1 MPPPSDS
8 PHPPAPLSSGQREAL
23 FRLLDDDDP
32 GVSGIAKQRLIT
44 EGHGLIPWL
53 KPHTLSNNP
62 VLRRRA
68 REILLHFEA
77 QDADERMRTF
87 CRRAGEDLDLEEGCL
102 RLAQTRFPELNIEAY
117 RALLDDWAAKI
128 AEWLPD
134 DRHAAEGVLSAMHTV
149 LFQQLGLRGNERN
162 YYEPENSYLN
172 RVMDRR
178 LGNPIT
184 LCAIALLVGRRL
196 SLPLVGIGLPAHFLC
211 RFQSPTSQV
220 YLDAF
225 HGGRLLN
232 RTDCVAFVNKLGRP
246 FEESFLQP
254 VSPRRMLQ
262 RMCINLEHAYEN
274 LEMRHDLIRIRTYH
288 GLLNGG

>member
-1 MPPPSDS
+1 MNRTPDS
-8 PHPPAPLSSGQREAL
+8 PSPTPLSSGQREAL
-23 FRLLDDDDP
+23 FRLLDDENP
-32 GVSGIAKQRLIT
+32 AVSEVAKQRLIS

-53 KPHTLSNNP
+53 RPHTLSNNHL
-62 VLRRRA
+62 LRRRA

-77 QDADERMRTF
+77 LDADERMRSF

-102 RLAQTRFPELNIEAY
+102 RLAQTRFPELNMDAY
-117 RALLDDWAAKI
+117 RALLDDWSTRVT
-128 AEWLPD
+128 EWMPD
-134 DRHAAEGVLSAMHTV
+134 DRNAAEGVLSAVHTV
-149 LFQQLGLRGNERN
+149 LFQQLGLHGNEAN
-162 YYEPENSYLN
+162 YYEPDNSYLSC
-172 RVMDRR
+172 VIDRR
-178 LGNPIT
+178 TGNPIT
-184 LCAIALLVGRRL
+184 LCTIVLLVGRRL
-196 SLPLVGIGLPAHFLC
+196 GLPLVGIGLPAHFLC
-211 RFQSPTSQV
+211 RYQSPTSQV

-254 VSPRRMLQ
+254 VSSRRMLQ

-274 LEMRHDLIRIRTYH
+274 LEMRSDLVRIRTYH

>member
-1 MPPPSDS
+1 MNLTPDS
-8 PHPPAPLSSGQREAL
+8 PSPTPLSSGQREAL
-23 FRLLDDDDP
+23 FRLLDDEDAA
-32 GVSGIAKQRLIT
+32 VSEVAKQRLIS

-53 KPHTLSNNP
+53 RPHTLSNNHL
-62 VLRRRA
+62 LRRRA

-77 QDADERMRTF
+77 LDADERMRSF

-117 RALLDDWAAKI
+117 RALLDDWSTRV

-134 DRHAAEGVLSAMHTV
+134 DRNAAEGVLSAMHTV
-149 LFQQLGLRGNERN
+149 LFQQLGLRGNETN
-162 YYEPENSYLN
+162 YYEPENSYLSC
-172 RVMDRR
+172 VIDRR
-178 LGNPIT
+178 TGNPIT
-184 LCAIALLVGRRL
+184 LCTIVLLVGRRL
-196 SLPLVGIGLPAHFLC
+196 GLPLVGIGLPAHFLC
-211 RFQSPTSQV
+211 RYQSPTSQI

-246 FEESFLQP
+246 FEDSFLQP

-274 LEMRHDLIRIRTYH
+274 LEMRNELLRIRTYH
-288 GLLNGG
+288 SLLNVG

>member
-1 MPPPSDS
+1 MNLTPDS
-8 PHPPAPLSSGQREAL
+8 PSPTPLSSGQREAL
-23 FRLLDDDDP
+23 FRLLDDENP
-32 GVSGIAKQRLIT
+32 AVSEVAKQRLIS

-53 KPHTLSNNP
+53 RPHTLSNNHL
-62 VLRRRA
+62 LRRRA

-77 QDADERMRTF
+77 LDADERMRSF

-102 RLAQTRFPELNIEAY
+102 RLAQTRFPELNIDAY
-117 RALLDDWAAKI
+117 RALLDDWSTRV

-134 DRHAAEGVLSAMHTV
+134 DRNAAEGVLSAVHMI
-149 LFQQLGLRGNERN
+149 LFQQLGLHGNETN
-162 YYEPENSYLN
+162 YYEPENSYVSC
-172 RVMDRR
+172 VMDRR
-178 LGNPIT
+178 TGNPIT
-184 LCAIALLVGRRL
+184 LCTIVLLVGRRL

-211 RFQSPTSQV
+211 RYQSPTSQV

-274 LEMRHDLIRIRTYH
+274 LEMRSDLVRIRAYH
-288 GLLNGG
+288 SLLNGG